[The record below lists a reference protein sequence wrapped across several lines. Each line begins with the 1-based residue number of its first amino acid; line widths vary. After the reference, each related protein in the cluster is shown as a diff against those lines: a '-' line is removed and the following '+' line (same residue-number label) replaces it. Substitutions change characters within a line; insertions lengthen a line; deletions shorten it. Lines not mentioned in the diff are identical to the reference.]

1 MLGITFGGLQKK
13 TILLVLFM
21 LAFAVGVFVAVSV
34 YQNEMLVRI
43 VGETRTEQ
51 QQAISHA
58 SEETMRRVLEESL
71 VETTDLQAKIA
82 NNDFSEIIHDIHMMQ
97 TVAERMFATRSGQEA
112 VTVGP
117 PDLAL
122 DGTPSAMVLFEEGVD
137 YRSSHYL
144 AAACEMSGY
153 LLTVQRHSDK
163 IEGCYIGLADGT
175 HLGVDNS
182 TADKYDE
189 DGTQIPFPVR
199 QRPWYKGAVETG
211 DVFFTGIEKDAFSD
225 RIFLTCSAPVYV
237 DRELFG
243 VVGVDVVLES
253 MMDFIGSTSPEDRNY
268 AYVVNDRGQVILAS
282 GTDGVFAVELS
293 DQAKDLRSLG
303 NEELAAFIDR
313 ALHEPTGLT
322 ALCVDGIDYYMAGA
336 PLPEVGWA
344 VVSTVDKEVT
354 ERHEQHLLA
363 RYDTINREAS
373 ARFRNGMTR
382 TKQTAL
388 LLIIVIFLL
397 GACAALFMSGRIVR
411 PIEEMT
417 RSIVQSSGS
426 GHLFEMRDSYRTN
439 DEIEVLAEAFEDLS
453 KKNKRYIEEITSIT
467 AEKERVITELQMA
480 RAIQSSMLP
489 HVFPPFPD
497 RREFELYASMDP
509 AKEVGGDFY
518 DFFLI
523 DDDHLCLVT
532 ADVSGKGIPAALFMM
547 ISKVILQSCAML
559 GKSAAEILTKTNEAL
574 CTNNQVEMFVTVWLG
589 ILEISTGRLT
599 AANAGHEYPVLKC
612 ADGSFAL
619 FKDRHGFVIGG
630 IEGVTYEEYQ
640 LQLGPGDKLFVYTDG
655 VPEATNAENHM
666 FGTERMLA
674 ALNEAPEAGPEQ
686 LLKNVRRAVDGFV
699 KDAEQFDDLTMLC
712 LEYKGGN
719 GNEA

>member
-21 LAFAVGVFVAVSV
+21 LAVAVGVFVAVSV

-137 YRSSHYL
+137 YRSSPYL

-303 NEELAAFIDR
+303 
-313 ALHEPTGLT
+313 
-322 ALCVDGIDYYMAGA
+322 
-336 PLPEVGWA
+336 
-344 VVSTVDKEVT
+344 
-354 ERHEQHLLA
+354 
-363 RYDTINREAS
+363 
-373 ARFRNGMTR
+373 
-382 TKQTAL
+382 
-388 LLIIVIFLL
+388 
-397 GACAALFMSGRIVR
+397 
-411 PIEEMT
+411 T
-417 RSIVQSSGS
+417 RSW
-426 GHLFEMRDSYRTN
+426 
-439 DEIEVLAEAFEDLS
+439 
-453 KKNKRYIEEITSIT
+453 
-467 AEKERVITELQMA
+467 
-480 RAIQSSMLP
+480 
-489 HVFPPFPD
+489 PP
-497 RREFELYASMDP
+497 L
-509 AKEVGGDFY
+509 
-518 DFFLI
+518 
-523 DDDHLCLVT
+523 
-532 ADVSGKGIPAALFMM
+532 
-547 ISKVILQSCAML
+547 
-559 GKSAAEILTKTNEAL
+559 
-574 CTNNQVEMFVTVWLG
+574 
-589 ILEISTGRLT
+589 STGRCTNRPGSRPFVWTVLIIIWPGRRCPKSAGRSSPPWTRRSPSGTSSICLPGTTRSTGKRAPGSGT
-599 AANAGHEYPVLKC
+599 A
-612 ADGSFAL
+612 
-619 FKDRHGFVIGG
+619 
-630 IEGVTYEEYQ
+630 
-640 LQLGPGDKLFVYTDG
+640 
-655 VPEATNAENHM
+655 
-666 FGTERMLA
+666 
-674 ALNEAPEAGPEQ
+674 
-686 LLKNVRRAVDGFV
+686 
-699 KDAEQFDDLTMLC
+699 
-712 LEYKGGN
+712 
-719 GNEA
+719 